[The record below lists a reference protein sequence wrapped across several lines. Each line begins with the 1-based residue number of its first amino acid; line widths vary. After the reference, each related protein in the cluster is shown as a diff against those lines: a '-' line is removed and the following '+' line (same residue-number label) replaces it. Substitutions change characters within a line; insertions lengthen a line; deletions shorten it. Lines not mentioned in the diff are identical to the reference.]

1 MNYINKT
8 IGKLYVIIFAV
19 AVLMAISAREG
30 NFFGLPFERFWSQA
44 QEVKPP
50 SVNIDEIRKLFPE
63 AASMRRISDDEI
75 IVKNVNDEQ
84 IGCVLHSMPSC
95 SDISGY
101 AANVPVLIGLN
112 NEKKVVGLE
121 LQENKETE
129 WFVERVLSKGLQNSW
144 TGLVASDAAVVKVD
158 AVSGATMTS
167 DAIIKSVHRRL
178 AAFEKVIEKQ
188 QGMSF
193 FQVVNEFVA
202 WAFLAVSVFA
212 FLPKS
217 PLAKYRKYVLLASVL
232 IPGFWLTR
240 FVSLA
245 LVGGWASAGVPIET
259 QLYMVVLA
267 VLALIIPLLTGKGYY
282 CTWYCPFG
290 AAQELIGNLCPKK
303 FTPSGEFR
311 EFLVRLRPS
320 ILMVISFLLIT
331 GVKIDLNCVEP
342 FSAFVIKSA
351 SFVMFVFALV
361 FLLISFVVRRPWC
374 NYFCPTGQILE
385 CVRSGMVSCDT
396 AIDPCSSN
404 QCNSS
409 SGDFNKI
416 RGIHKVKISEVINLL
431 LAIAIIVILL
441 GPTAPSFVGVKN
453 AEVSTVNDSASV
465 VVPNAGGAISE
476 TKGGGI
482 LSENQTLKIIHQ
494 RKSVRNF
501 EDKPVTKEQFETLV
515 RAAMAAPTAR
525 NSQPWQFIV
534 VDDREK
540 LNKMAEGLPY
550 AKMLEKAAGAVV
562 VCGDIKIATD
572 LGVEKL
578 WEHDCSAATQNLL
591 LAAESMGLGA
601 VWTAAHP
608 YEERVNVVK
617 DVLSLPEGII
627 PLCVVPVG
635 YPTGVDKPKDK
646 WKPERLHWN
655 EYLTK

>member
-1 MNYINKT
+1 
-8 IGKLYVIIFAV
+8 
-19 AVLMAISAREG
+19 MAISAREG
-30 NFFGLPFERFWSQA
+30 RFFGMPFEQFWAQS
-44 QEVKPP
+44 QEVKEY
-50 SVNIDEIRKLFPE
+50 SVNIEEIRKLFPE
-63 AASMRRISDDEI
+63 AASMRRIGIDEI

-84 IGCVLHSMPSC
+84 IGCVLHTMPSC

-101 AANVPVLIGLN
+101 AANVPVLIGLS
-112 NEKKVVGLE
+112 NERKIVGLE
-121 LQENKETE
+121 LQENKETK
-129 WFVERVLSKGLQNSW
+129 WFVERVLKRGLLNSW
-144 TGLVASDAAVVKVD
+144 TGTVASEAVVLKVD

-167 DAIIKSVHRRL
+167 NAIIKSVNRRL
-178 AAFEKVIEKQ
+178 AAFEKVIESR

-193 FQVVNEFVA
+193 VQILHEFFA
-202 WAFLAVSVFA
+202 WGFLAVAVFA
-212 FLPKS
+212 FFPKS
-217 PLAKYRKYVLLASVL
+217 PLAKYRKYVLLASLL
-232 IPGFWLTR
+232 IPGLWLSR

-259 QLYMVVLA
+259 QLYMVVLV
-267 VLALIIPLLTGKGYY
+267 VLALFIPLFTGKSFY

-290 AAQELIGNLCPKK
+290 AAQELVGSLCPKK

-320 ILMVISFLLIT
+320 ILMIISFLLIA
-331 GVKIDLNCVEP
+331 GVKIDLNSVEP
-342 FSAFVIKSA
+342 FSAFVVKSSSFA
-351 SFVMFVFALV
+351 ILVFASIFLVLSFVL
-361 FLLISFVVRRPWC
+361 RRPWC

-385 CVRSGMVSCDT
+385 CVRTGMVSCDT

-409 SGDFNKI
+409 SGDSNI
-416 RGIHKVKISEVINLL
+416 TRGTQKVKISEVINLL

-441 GPTAPSFVGVKN
+441 GPSAPSFTKMKGG
-453 AEVSTVNDSASV
+453 EVAVSGAKAPASASAV
-465 VVPNAGGAISE
+465 VAPNGDAKTSE
-476 TKGGGI
+476 AKGVEK

-515 RAAMAAPTAR
+515 RAAMAAPTAK
-525 NSQPWQFIV
+525 NAQPWQFIV
-534 VDDREK
+534 VDEREK

-562 VCGDIKIATD
+562 VCGDMTIATD
-572 LGVEKL
+572 MGTEKL
-578 WEHDCSAATQNLL
+578 WEHDCSAATENLL

-608 YEERVNVVK
+608 YEDRVNAVK
-617 DVLSLPEGII
+617 QVLSLPDNVI

-655 EYLTK
+655 EYLAK

>member
-1 MNYINKT
+1 
-8 IGKLYVIIFAV
+8 
-19 AVLMAISAREG
+19 
-30 NFFGLPFERFWSQA
+30 
-44 QEVKPP
+44 
-50 SVNIDEIRKLFPE
+50 
-63 AASMRRISDDEI
+63 MRRISDDEI

-129 WFVERVLSKGLQNSW
+129 WFVERVLSKGLLNSW

-193 FQVVNEFVA
+193 VQVVNEFVA

-232 IPGFWLTR
+232 IPGFWLSR

-320 ILMVISFLLIT
+320 ILMVISFLLIA

-385 CVRSGMVSCDT
+385 CVRSGIADCNT
-396 AIDPCSSN
+396 ADSN
-404 QCNSS
+404 I
-409 SGDFNKI
+409 NKGTHI
-416 RGIHKVKISEVINLL
+416 VKISEVINLL

-441 GPTAPSFVGVKN
+441 GPTAPSFVGVKS
-453 AEVSTVNDSASV
+453 AEVSAVNDSASV

-476 TKGGGI
+476 TKGVGI

-591 LAAESMGLGA
+591 LAAGAWGLAPFGQLH
-601 VWTAAHP
+601 TP
-608 YEERVNVVK
+608 MKNV
-617 DVLSLPEGII
+617 LMS
-627 PLCVVPVG
+627 
-635 YPTGVDKPKDK
+635 
-646 WKPERLHWN
+646 
-655 EYLTK
+655 